1 MNESMLNLLAF
12 NEKTEALNAIVD
24 TPKGSRNKFKFD
36 EAIGRFKLA
45 ELRPPGNS
53 FPFDFWVHFL
63 QLSVKV
69 DVLILMDEP
78 GFQRLP
84 RAQ

>member
-12 NEKTEALNAIVD
+12 NEKTEALNAMVD

-45 ELRPPGNS
+45 GTAS
-53 FPFDFWVHFL
+53 SG
-63 QLSVKV
+63 Q
-69 DVLILMDEP
+69 
-78 GFQRLP
+78 
-84 RAQ
+84 